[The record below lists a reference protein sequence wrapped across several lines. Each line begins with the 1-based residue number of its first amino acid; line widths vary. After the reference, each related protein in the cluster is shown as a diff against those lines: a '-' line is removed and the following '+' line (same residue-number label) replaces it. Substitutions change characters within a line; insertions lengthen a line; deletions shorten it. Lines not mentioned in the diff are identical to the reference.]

1 MTEILP
7 EQSISPTPP
16 SRQKADDI
24 DLLQLVRTTWS
35 GRRTIVIATVVFAVL
50 GLGVALISP
59 PEYTASAIFVPQQP
73 TAKSQMGSLSGL
85 AAMAGINLNLGSAS
99 EITPAVYPR
108 ILSSESFQLELMQ
121 TMLTFHATGP
131 VSLYDYYSKFA
142 KPSPLSY
149 LLKYTAGLPGL
160 LIKAMKGKQQ
170 AGSSAPGNGIIQLT
184 EDQLTVQ
191 KKLEEIIAIEYNDKD
206 GYVTVSSRMPE
217 ALAAAQLTQR
227 VLELLQEYITG
238 FKLQKARVNLDFI
251 QQRYDEVKK
260 QAEQAQN
267 ELARF
272 RDRNKNVA
280 TATAQTEIERLSNH
294 YNLIY
299 GVYAELAKQL
309 EQARIQVKEDTPV
322 LTVIKPVSVPAERSG
337 SARSLI
343 LIIWIFLGGITGI
356 ATVFGRKY
364 YAALKEHWK
373 SDQSV

>member
-35 GRRTIVIATVVFAVL
+35 GRRTIVIATIVFALL
-50 GLGVALISP
+50 GLGVALISST
-59 PEYTASAIFVPQQP
+59 EYTASAIFVPQQP
-73 TAKSQMGSLSGL
+73 GAKSQIGSLSGL

-160 LIKAMKGKQQ
+160 LVKAMKGKQE
-170 AGSSAPGNGIIQLT
+170 AGSSDPGNGIIQLT
-184 EDQLTVQ
+184 EDQLLIQ

-227 VLELLQEYITG
+227 VLELLQEYITE

-251 QQRYDEVKK
+251 QQRYEEVKK

-280 TATAQTEIERLSNH
+280 TATAQTGIERLSDD

-337 SARSLI
+337 PSRSLI
-343 LIIWIFLGGITGI
+343 LIIWIFMGGMAGV

-364 YAALKEHWK
+364 YAAFKKHWK
-373 SDQSV
+373 SA

>member
-1 MTEILP
+1 MTEILQ
-7 EQSISPTPP
+7 ENSIFPTPP
-16 SRQKADDI
+16 SCQNANDI

-35 GRRTIVIATVVFAVL
+35 GRRTIIIVTIVFAVL
-50 GLGVALISP
+50 GLAVALISP
-59 PEYTASAIFVPQQP
+59 TEYTASAIFVPQQAG
-73 TAKSQMGSLSGL
+73 AKSQIGSLSGL

-131 VSLYDYYSKFA
+131 VSLYDYYSKFVN
-142 KPSPLSY
+142 PSPLSY

-160 LIKAMKGKQQ
+160 LVKAMKGKQT
-170 AGSSAPGNGIIQLT
+170 AVSSAQGNGIIQLT
-184 EDQLTVQ
+184 EDQLSVQ

-227 VLELLQEYITG
+227 VLELLQEYITE

-280 TATAQTEIERLSNH
+280 TATAQTEIERLSND

-322 LTVIKPVSVPAERSG
+322 LTVIKPVSVPLERSG
-337 SARSLI
+337 PGRSLI
-343 LIIWIFLGGITGI
+343 LIIWIFLGGMAGI
-356 ATVFGRKY
+356 ATVFGTKY
-364 YAALKEHWK
+364 YAALKKHWK
-373 SDQSV
+373 SA